1 MKNIQHRLI
10 LQRIGVLLLLIVLL
24 ASCAKRPQ
32 PRIDRETRQRGQPRI
47 NVSALEKQIHTLI
60 NKERRKQGLSFLEWD
75 DSLASIAR
83 KHSKDMAQRNYFAH
97 DSPEGRDFSFRY
109 QQGGYA
115 CNVRVGRTIYQ
126 GAENLA
132 QNNLYDSITTV
143 NGKPT
148 HIDWNSQEKLA
159 ETTVQGW
166 MKSPG
171 HRKNILTPH
180 FKSEGIGIVIAPD
193 DKVYV
198 TQNFC

>member
-1 MKNIQHRLI
+1 MQRAHAAILFIQSFLFI
-10 LQRIGVLLLLIVLL
+10 ALLG
-24 ASCAKRPQ
+24 SCTGPQ
-32 PRIDRETRQRGQPRI
+32 PRTGP
-47 NVSALEKQIHTLI
+47 VPEKQGRPRLSVSGLERQIHLLI
-60 NKERRKQGLSFLEWD
+60 NKERQKHSLPLLEWSD
-75 DSLASIAR
+75 TLATIAR
-83 KHSKDMAQRNYFAH
+83 KHSKDMSGRNYFAH
-97 DSPEGRDFSFRY
+97 NSPEGRDFSFRY
-109 QQGGYA
+109 QQEGYT
-115 CNVRVGRTIYQ
+115 CEVRVGRTIYQ

-180 FKSEGIGIVIAPD
+180 FQNEGIGVVIAPD